1 MSSDILFLVNYK
13 SEFNGIYSNM
23 NKAMISILSQVKD
36 KEIVDFKIE
45 TIYNNSNLREKT
57 YYFKIEDNKY
67 CLYNFT
73 TKFSNII
80 LESFNVEFNS
90 NLEEEEE
97 DNSYS
102 LNSEEEKEY
111 QEIKATENDLQ
122 HKINLLRK
130 DKEKL
135 EEMKSVY
142 EVDLKLYYKF
152 KKELEENEDFTIP
165 EMYVQKYKIFRE
177 LEEKGEISWDNFHEK
192 YKPEEMNHSY
202 NALFYYEG
210 INDTTDSDDTSDSSD

>member
-1 MSSDILFLVNYK
+1 MSSEILFLVNYN

-23 NKAMISILSQVKD
+23 NKAIISILSQVENKD
-36 KEIVDFKIE
+36 ITNFNIE

-57 YYFKIEDNKY
+57 YYFKIEDNY
-67 CLYNFT
+67 YFLYNFT
-73 TKFSNII
+73 TKFSNKI
-80 LESFNVEFNS
+80 LDSYNIEFNS
-90 NLEEEEE
+90 CFDKEKNINLK
-97 DNSYS
+97 
-102 LNSEEEKEY
+102 LNSDEEKELE
-111 QEIKATENDLQ
+111 QIKATENDLQ
-122 HKINLLRK
+122 HKINLLKK

-152 KKELEENEDFTIP
+152 KKELNDNEEFTIP

-177 LEEKGEISWDNFHEK
+177 LEENDSISWDHFYEK

-202 NALFYYEG
+202 NSLFYYEG
-210 INDTTDSDDTSDSSD
+210 VNDTTDSDDSSYSSN